1 MMHLIR
7 HTCQKALRTIVILSI
22 FSSCSKE
29 RYEVIIKEDV
39 QPPVVEKAIFKPSTE
54 NPLATKVEAPFQKT
68 INNPNDLNFTT
79 TKGTIVK
86 GSVSD
91 FVFESGSW
99 ERVEL
104 PINLQIKELYTI
116 KDMILN
122 GKSTTSNGKLL
133 TTGGQIEITATKDG
147 KKLQLAPYSQFS
159 IKVPTNNPDPEM
171 KIFFGE
177 ELANGDVNWQLATMQ
192 DKFLGLKDSSKSAI
206 VAIEQLYQLLPSKI
220 GWINIDKFPRE
231 STKLTTLTLTSEY
244 PTIDDIICFL
254 YFDRLK
260 SILRY
265 YSNGKQSNLP
275 EGEHIN
281 LICIGIT
288 EKDEVYTFIKEFNLE
303 ANQVV
308 QVKLEKSSLEE
319 LMKYLSGL

>member
-1 MMHLIR
+1 MQLLLHN
-7 HTCQKALRTIVILSI
+7 CQKALRTIVILSI

-29 RYEVIIKEDV
+29 RYDVIIKEDV

-54 NPLATKVEAPFQKT
+54 NPLATKLEAPFLKT
-68 INNPNDLNFTT
+68 VNNPNDLNFTT
-79 TKGTIVK
+79 TKGTIVN
-86 GSVSD
+86 GRISD
-91 FVFESGSW
+91 FMYESGSW
-99 ERVEL
+99 DSVEL

-122 GKSTTSNGKLL
+122 GKTTTSDGKLL
-133 TTGGQIEITATKDG
+133 TTGGQIEIIATKDG

-159 IKVPTNNPDPEM
+159 IQVPTNNPDPEM

-192 DKFLGLKDSSKSAI
+192 DKFLGIKDSSKSAI
-206 VAIEQLYQLLPSKI
+206 VAKEQLYNLLPSKI
-220 GWINIDKFPRE
+220 GWINIDKVARE
-231 STKLTTLTLTSEY
+231 STKLTTITLTSEY
-244 PTIDDIICFL
+244 PAIDDIICYL

-260 SILRY
+260 SILQY
-265 YSNGKQSNLP
+265 YNAGKPSNLP

-288 EKDEVYTFIKEFNLE
+288 EKEEVYTFIKEFNLE
-303 ANQVV
+303 ANQVI
-308 QVKLEKSSLEE
+308 QVKLEKSSMEE